1 MPHSY
6 EERFG
11 FLVSDIAR
19 LQAIQF
25 DRRGRQ
31 RLVLSRAQCR
41 VALYLST
48 LGPMSQAKLAETLDV
63 TPMTVARMLDRMQE
77 AGWVQR
83 VPAPNDR
90 RAFMVQATDKVEDAL
105 GPALALGDEITALAM
120 QGLSDTERK
129 TLLRLL
135 SVVRGNLA
143 SGQAG
148 D

>member
-1 MPHSY
+1 MAKSY

-19 LQAIQF
+19 LVATEF

-63 TPMTVARMLDRMQE
+63 TPMTVARMLDRMEE

-90 RAFMVQATDKVEDAL
+90 RAFLVQATDKVEDVL
-105 GPALALGDEITALAM
+105 GPALDLGDEITALAM
-120 QGLSDTERK
+120 QGLSGEEQQ

-135 SVVRGNLA
+135 SRVRGNLG
-143 SGQAG
+143 SGSAEG
-148 D
+148 

>member
-1 MPHSY
+1 MSNTY

-19 LQAIQF
+19 LLATQF

-63 TPMTVARMLDRMQE
+63 TPMTVARMLDRMEE

-83 VPAPNDR
+83 VQAPNDR
-90 RAFMVQATDKVEDAL
+90 RSFLVRVTAKVEEAM
-105 GPALALGDEITALAM
+105 GPVLDLGDEITALAM
-120 QGLSDTERK
+120 QGLSDEERQ

-135 SVVRGNLA
+135 SKVRGNLG
-143 SGQAG
+143 SSQAEG
-148 D
+148 

>member
-1 MPHSY
+1 MPQSY

-19 LQAIQF
+19 LLAIQF

-90 RAFMVQATDKVEDAL
+90 RAFMVQVTDKVEDAL

-120 QGLSDTERK
+120 QGLSDPDRQ

-135 SVVRGNLA
+135 GKVRGNLA
-143 SGQAG
+143 SGQAP